1 MSQKNNQYQPKL
13 NLDEFLYKK
22 QFQRKMSPAF
32 LLLDKL
38 GFFLVVGAW
47 YLFDKV
53 SFLVWILSVSFA
65 YYTIYKKY
73 FNLNYYEFEELY
85 LIKKVRLF
93 LYPPKNK
100 KLNH

>member
-1 MSQKNNQYQPKL
+1 MSQNNIQNQKKL

-22 QFQRKMSPAF
+22 QFHRKMSPMF

-38 GFFLVVGAW
+38 GVFLVIIAW
-47 YLFDKV
+47 YSYDKV
-53 SFLVWILSVSFA
+53 SFLTWILSVSFA

-100 KLNH
+100 K